1 MLSPV
6 FHLRRSRTVHPSPF
20 RWKDSMATYRTL
32 TVPLTLL
39 LSLAAHAS
47 AADSLPLQQWIK
59 QAETI
64 LRGDTSAAIM
74 SMKIK
79 KEAYQREYDLM
90 VLTDDRAES
99 SKVLIKM
106 LGPALWRGNAT
117 VKVDDKISFYDPRNS
132 RVTVMGS
139 SMLGDNW
146 MGSHFSNDD
155 LMRETDLS
163 RHYDY
168 QLLQQQAGQEEG
180 IGAVR
185 HYTIKLSPKPT
196 APVAWGKVVYQL
208 YLDGQQRAYPK
219 QLDYFQRA
227 EDAQA
232 ARTLSYSALKA
243 MDGKTVP
250 TRMTMLL
257 PAKRGE
263 FTEIEYR
270 KLKFNVKVS
279 AENFGERALQ

>member
-1 MLSPV
+1 
-6 FHLRRSRTVHPSPF
+6 
-20 RWKDSMATYRTL
+20 MASYRIY
-32 TVPLTLL
+32 
-39 LSLAAHAS
+39 SLALALGLCATAS
-47 AADSLPLQQWIK
+47 AAPDAPPLAQWIK

-74 SMKIK
+74 NMKIK
-79 KEAYQREYDLM
+79 KEAYQRDYDLM
-90 VLTDDRAES
+90 VLTDDRSAS
-99 SKVLIKM
+99 NKVLIKM

-139 SMLGDNW
+139 SMLGDSW

-163 RHYDY
+163 RHYEY
-168 QLLQQQAGQEEG
+168 ELLQQQAGQEEG
-180 IGAVR
+180 LGAVKR
-185 HYTIKLSPKPT
+185 YTVKLSPKPT
-196 APVAWGKVVYQL
+196 APVAWGKVIYQL
-208 YLDGQQRAYPK
+208 YLDNQQQAYPR

-227 EDAQA
+227 DDAQA
-232 ARTLSYSALKA
+232 ARSLVYSELKA

-250 TRMTMLL
+250 TRLTMRV
-257 PAKRGE
+257 PAKAGE

-279 AENFGERALQ
+279 ADNFGERALQ